1 MLSSARGS
9 PDARSN
15 RPPASQ
21 DDDDAASRQVSPP
34 RNNVGGGGNAGDD
47 QSVDDA
53 SVARA
58 AAEVSVM
65 APAGPSTGLGGEA
78 GRATIGG
85 SRGPAPGVEAANAAI
100 QGTEEGQAFEVVDEG
115 GELVR
120 VRFHEFLHN

>member
-1 MLSSARGS
+1 MLSSQRS
-9 PDARSN
+9 PDTRTN

-21 DDDDAASRQVSPP
+21 DEDDAASRQVSPP
-34 RNNVGGGGNAGDD
+34 RNNVGGGGGDDD

-53 SVARA
+53 SAARA
-58 AAEVSVM
+58 AAQVSVM
-65 APAGPSTGLGGEA
+65 APAGPSTGVGGEA

-85 SRGPAPGVEAANAAI
+85 TRGPRPGSEEANAAI